1 MCPPRLDKKRPDS
14 MGCKLCE
21 KTFEGKPP
29 SGVRSRLARHI
40 GVVHGKVYD
49 LIKDLDFSQIH
60 DAEPAETLDH
70 QPKLTP
76 TTSVSSA
83 DFKGSKK
90 PLKEITCKE
99 CEEVFATKE
108 MMSLHTCE
116 SLLDEHFVAEET
128 QERSVKPRKFSQ
140 DTSTTPTKS
149 SSNRVS
155 TESIEINQP
164 RVAMKRLK
172 ENDDFSNE
180 EEEPLKKVQKT
191 SSSTATTTSVPSKWN
206 YPCMYCDAK
215 IKTVDELT
223 LHFYQDHYDE
233 VPLE

>member
-1 MCPPRLDKKRPDS
+1 

-76 TTSVSSA
+76 STSVSDS
-83 DFKGSKK
+83 KGSKK

-164 RVAMKRLK
+164 RVALKRLK
-172 ENDDFSNE
+172 EDTYGYCLETGEPIGIKRLIARPIATLSIEAQEKHEKNEITTPSN
-180 EEEPLKKVQKT
+180 
-191 SSSTATTTSVPSKWN
+191 
-206 YPCMYCDAK
+206 C
-215 IKTVDELT
+215 
-223 LHFYQDHYDE
+223 
-233 VPLE
+233 